1 MVVLSLRRPIE
12 TALDVSAAPS
22 GGYSTFLVAR
32 GDEPADATVP
42 DTPAA
47 DADDDAEQDWPL
59 LSQLDL
65 DVCVTD
71 SAIPGTAAF
80 SVLRPAAGGS

>member
-1 MVVLSLRRPIE
+1 
-12 TALDVSAAPS
+12 
-22 GGYSTFLVAR
+22 VAQ
-32 GDEPADATVP
+32 GDEPADVTIP
-42 DTPAA
+42 DTRAA
-47 DADDDAEQDWPL
+47 EADDDDAEQDWPL

-80 SVLRPAAGGS
+80 SVSRPLAGGT